1 MNMKK
6 IIMLA
11 LMLVMTIGMSAQD
24 GGLFKRGEIGE
35 VNFNKEHK
43 AKGLPGVPG
52 HGETGNQSAPI
63 SGVAFPLAFA
73 AGYLA
78 IKNRKKD

>member
-24 GGLFKRGEIGE
+24 GGLFKRGE
-35 VNFNKEHK
+35 VNFNKEHN
-43 AKGLPGVPG
+43 AKGTPVLPG
-52 HGETGNQSAPI
+52 HGQTGNQSAPI

>member
-1 MNMKK
+1 MKK

-24 GGLFKRGEIGE
+24 GGLFKRGE
-35 VNFNKEHK
+35 VNFSKEYNN
-43 AKGLPGVPG
+43 AKGLPGLPG
-52 HGETGNQSAPI
+52 HGETGDQPAPI

>member
-1 MNMKK
+1 MKK

-24 GGLFKRGEIGE
+24 GGLFKRGE
-35 VNFNKEHK
+35 VNFNKEHN
-43 AKGLPGVPG
+43 AKGLMEISDCNGEKDQNVPV
-52 HGETGNQSAPI
+52 
-63 SGVAFPLAFA
+63 SGVAFPLIFA
-73 AGYLA
+73 AGYFA